1 MVLVAVFLTL
11 SMIFTLVIS
20 GQVAAIVMIPLALAA
35 AQAVGLDARPFAMAV
50 AMGCSLAFLTP
61 LGHPVNIMVMNPGG
75 YSFRDYGESWLAPD
89 RHCLCFDPVPHPHF
103 LGTIITR
110 HWKKNFLV

>member
-11 SMIFTLVIS
+11 SMILTLLIS

-75 YSFRDYGESWLAPD
+75 YSFKDYAKVGLP
-89 RHCLCFDPVPHPHF
+89 L
-103 LGTIITR
+103 TIIAYVLIL
-110 HWKKNFLV
+110 FLIHIFWGL